1 MTTSLHEEGPGA
13 SRTTRSRSLA
23 IALAVILTAQLM
35 VVLDSTI
42 ANIAIPYIANDLSF
56 SSAGQSWIITGYT
69 IAFGGLLLLGGRLG
83 DLFGRRRVFMGG
95 VLLFSVA
102 SLLGGL
108 AQNQELLLASRA
120 LQGFGAAIAS
130 PTALA
135 LITTNFPAGKARNRA
150 FSAYATMSGV
160 GAAVGLILGGWL
172 TEYSWRWTF
181 LINVPIGLIA
191 IALAPIYLQESARR
205 RVALDIPGALTGTA
219 GLVGIVYGLTRAA
232 EESWGDTW
240 TIVALTAGVAVL
252 AVFIQIERTV
262 KEPLLPFRILA
273 NRTRATSFIVM
284 MLVPAAMF
292 AMFYFLAIVVQ
303 EGMGYSSLE
312 TGFAFLPF
320 SGGLIVAAAIASNLM
335 SRVDPRW
342 LAGGGTILAGI
353 GLFGFSRIPYSDST
367 SSVQALRDI
376 GLNASYVTDLLP
388 WIIVMSMG
396 MGFVFVPLTV
406 TAVHGVGT
414 RDSGI
419 GAGVLNAM
427 QQVGGALG
435 LATLSTVAVNA
446 TKDKATE
453 IAAGAQNLMSE
464 LPRGQSGGPGGEFRE
479 TIANVAFA
487 HGATLAF
494 VVGAAMIWLGAVIT
508 MIFLDARHEDI
519 NDSASDDESD
529 GDADV
534 AVAVS

>member
-1 MTTSLHEEGPGA
+1 MTTSLQEKGPGA
-13 SRTTRSRSLA
+13 SDPARQRNLG
-23 IALAVILTAQLM
+23 IALVVILTAQLM

-42 ANIAIPYIANDLSF
+42 ANIAIPYIANDLDF
-56 SSAGQSWIITGYT
+56 SDAGQSWIITGYT

-95 VLLFSVA
+95 VLLFSLA
-102 SLLGGL
+102 SLLGGISS
-108 AQNQELLLASRA
+108 NQELLLASRA
-120 LQGFGAAIAS
+120 LQGVGAAIAS

-181 LINVPIGLIA
+181 LINVPVGIA
-191 IALAPIYLQESARR
+191 AAALAPIYLNESARR
-205 RVALDIPGALTGTA
+205 RVALDIPGALTGTG

-240 TIVALTAGVAVL
+240 TITSLAAGVALL

-273 NRTRATSFIVM
+273 NRTRAVSFLAM

-320 SGGLIVAAAIASNLM
+320 SAGLIVAAAIASNLM

-342 LAGGGTILAGI
+342 LAGGGTLLGAIALY
-353 GLFGFSRIPYSDST
+353 GFSRIPYNDGTGSP
-367 SSVQALRDI
+367 QALQNI
-376 GLNASYVTDLLP
+376 GVDASYATDLLP
-388 WIIVMSMG
+388 WIIVMSVG

-406 TAVHGVGT
+406 TAVHGVGNE
-414 RDSGI
+414 DSGI

-427 QQVGGALG
+427 QQIGGALG

-446 TKDKATE
+446 TKDKANE
-453 IAAGAQNLMSE
+453 IAAGAQKLMAQ
-464 LPRGQSGGPGGEFRE
+464 LPGGESGPVKEFQE
-479 TIANVAFA
+479 AVGNVAFA

-494 VVGAAMIWLGAVIT
+494 VVGAGMMLAGSLIT
-508 MIFLDARHEDI
+508 LLFLNASHEEI
-519 NDSASDDESD
+519 NDNEGEAEP
-529 GDADV
+529 V
-534 AVAVS
+534 AVA